1 MMHFDYTLKFT
12 SNFYSDS
19 GGNKPNSKIKELDE
33 YSKTM
38 EKFRS
43 NYKNSY

>member
-12 SNFYSDS
+12 SNFIQIR
-19 GGNKPNSKIKELDE
+19 GGTNSKIKELDE